1 MMQHILVATDLSAR
15 SDRAIDRAFALARET
30 GAEITVLHVVDDELP
45 TAIADQLKAEA
56 ESTIARICQGPTGQG
71 VAKVNPRVA
80 FGRGFEEVLRCAEET
95 SADLLVL
102 GLHRNA
108 SGRGLFTGTTVERV
122 IRHGETPVLVVRDR
136 VEGPYRKILVGVDF
150 SPYSRRAAEFALRAL
165 PGAEVVLVHAY
176 DVPFKGF
183 ITGRSARDEV
193 SKRHQQQ
200 FDAMVE
206 GEMKAFLAS
215 LPDNGARLER
225 VMREGTVREV
235 VMSQVTQR
243 KPDLLVIGTHGRTG
257 VAHALL
263 GSVAEDLLNAPPCDV
278 LAVKAW

>member
-1 MMQHILVATDLSAR
+1 MLKHILVATDLSAR
-15 SDRAIDRAFALARET
+15 SDRAIERGFALARET
-30 GAEITVLHVVDDELP
+30 GAEITVLHVIDDELP
-45 TAIADQLKAEA
+45 TGLADQLRAEA
-56 ESTIARICQGPTGQG
+56 ESSLERICKGPTGQG
-71 VAKVNPRVA
+71 VTKANPRVA
-80 FGRGFEEVLRCAEET
+80 FGRGFEEVLRHAEDT
-95 SADLLVL
+95 SADLVVL
-102 GLHRNA
+102 GVHRNA
-108 SGRGLFTGTTVERV
+108 SGRSLFTGTTVERV

-136 VEGPYRKILVGVDF
+136 VEGPYGKILVGVDF
-150 SPYSRRAAEFALRAL
+150 SPYARRAAEFALGAL
-165 PGAEVVLVHAY
+165 PAAEVVLVHAY

-193 SKRHQQQ
+193 SQRHQQQ

-215 LPDNGARLER
+215 LPQNGGRLER

-235 VMSQVTQR
+235 VMNQVAQR

>member
-1 MMQHILVATDLSAR
+1 MLKHILVATDLSAR
-15 SDRAIDRAFALARET
+15 SDRAIERGFALARET
-30 GAEITVLHVVDDELP
+30 GAEITVLHVIDDELP
-45 TAIADQLKAEA
+45 TGLADQLRAEA
-56 ESTIARICQGPTGQG
+56 ESSLERICKGPTGQG
-71 VAKVNPRVA
+71 VTKANPRVA
-80 FGRGFEEVLRCAEET
+80 FGRGFEEVLRHAEDT
-95 SADLLVL
+95 SADLVAL
-102 GLHRNA
+102 GVHRNA
-108 SGRGLFTGTTVERV
+108 SGRSLFTGTTVERV

-136 VEGPYRKILVGVDF
+136 VEGPYGKILVGVDF
-150 SPYSRRAAEFALRAL
+150 SPYARRAAEFALGAL
-165 PGAEVVLVHAY
+165 PAAEVVLVHAY

-193 SKRHQQQ
+193 SQRHQQQ

-215 LPDNGARLER
+215 LPQNGGRLER

-235 VMSQVTQR
+235 VMNQVAQR